1 MSESVA
7 KSREELEEYFTAV
20 HKYFSIGEEDW
31 SVDLTVSIWVSP
43 NIGWEQERAYLKE
56 CAILITQRSSLS
68 SLETESELKHTCGK
82 WLERQIIERR
92 ISLTEKPNW
101 RKIDRDD

>member
-1 MSESVA
+1 MYAVNVKGKLMRKYWKVIHNSNDSWTV
-7 KSREELEEYFTAV
+7 ELN
-20 HKYFSIGEEDW
+20 I
-31 SVDLTVSIWVSP
+31 SIWVSP
-43 NIGWEQERAYLKE
+43 NIGWEQERDYLKE